1 MCVGKNKDLFIY
13 FSMLQIIFV
22 LDHAVELSQQNYLFL
37 NFANFRKV
45 MFKTVK
51 TIAVKKTKDILDK
64 FP

>member
-1 MCVGKNKDLFIY
+1 MLEKIKILFIF

-22 LDHAVELSQQNYLFL
+22 LDHAVELSQNYLLFL
-37 NFANFRKV
+37 NFADFRTV
-45 MFKTVK
+45 MLKTVK

>member
-37 NFANFRKV
+37 NFANFRIV

-51 TIAVKKTKDILDK
+51 TIAV
-64 FP
+64 